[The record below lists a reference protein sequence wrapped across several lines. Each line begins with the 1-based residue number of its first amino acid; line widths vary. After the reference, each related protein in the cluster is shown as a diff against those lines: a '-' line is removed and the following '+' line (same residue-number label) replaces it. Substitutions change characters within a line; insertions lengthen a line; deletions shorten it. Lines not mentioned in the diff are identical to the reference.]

1 MRMPNETIHSN
12 PTPAGLAAVGGS
24 QASAESYASRHSASD
39 ISIEEGGGG
48 GGTATDQKLE
58 SEQTALAKLEKAKT
72 QAVAFTVRTN
82 ISFNGTTADDSP
94 VSGAAISFDVKDF
107 LHIKEK
113 YDNDWWIGRL
123 VKEGCGI
130 GFIPSP
136 VKLEAIKQMQLQ
148 QSKPNKFYIS
158 KSGGTSTSSMGN
170 DPSFSRRST
179 PPSSTYE
186 DFDEDE
192 TDFQNNT
199 PGEKRNVQRH
209 VSSKS
214 LGYQKASRKDPV
226 IRSQTFAAIDVRK
239 RRKESPKTSVS
250 SLPGMNKDGK
260 KKTFFKKQ
268 DPNPYDVVPSMRPVV
283 LTGPSLK
290 GYEVTDMMQKAIF
303 DFLKRRFEGRISIVH
318 VTTDISLA
326 KRSALNNPGK
336 RIIEKSSKN
345 TSLAEVQREVD
356 RIFELARNLQLVV
369 LDADTIN
376 HPNQLT
382 KTPLAPI
389 IVYLKISSSKVLQR
403 LIKSR
408 GKSESKYLGVQMAA
422 AEKLNQCNQDLFD
435 IILDENQ
442 LEDACEHLAEY
453 LEAYW
458 RATHPPSMYADNES
472 PSQSRGAQNN
482 TSGHSNLQAFPNM
495 V

>member
-1 MRMPNETIHSN
+1 MSVEVQMRMPNDNIHSTN
-12 PTPAGLAAVGGS
+12 SPPQGIVS
-24 QASAESYASRHSASD
+24 QASAESYVSRASD
-39 ISIEEGGGG
+39 ISVDEEP
-48 GGTATDQKLE
+48 QQQQQSNE
-58 SEQTALAKLEKAKT
+58 NNALAKLEKAKT
-72 QAVAFTVRTN
+72 AAVAFTVRTN
-82 ISFNGTTADDSP
+82 ISFNAASVDDPP
-94 VSGAAISFDVKDF
+94 VAGAAISFDVKDF
-107 LHIKEK
+107 LHIKEPSSIEDIDK

-136 VKLEAIKQMQLQ
+136 VKLEAIKQLQ
-148 QSKPNKFYIS
+148 QQQNKQNKFYIS

-186 DFDEDE
+186 DFDDEDS
-192 TDFQNNT
+192 DFPSTT
-199 PGEKRNVQRH
+199 PGDKR
-209 VSSKS
+209 
-214 LGYQKASRKDPV
+214 
-226 IRSQTFAAIDVRK
+226 
-239 RRKESPKTSVS
+239 SPKTSVS
-250 SLPGMNKDGK
+250 SLPGMGKDGK

-326 KRSALNNPGK
+326 KRSALQNPGK

-389 IVYLKISSSKVLQR
+389 IVYLKIASTKPQAWRSVLQR

-458 RATHPPSMYADNES
+458 RATHPPCMFSEEENEVRS
-472 PSQSRGAQNN
+472 GNSGNQN
-482 TSGHSNLQAFPNM
+482 SGHSNLQEFSM

>member
-1 MRMPNETIHSN
+1 MSVEVQMRMPSEIHSS
-12 PTPAGLAAVGGS
+12 PTTGIT
-24 QASAESYASRHSASD
+24 SADSYVSRTSD
-39 ISIEEGGGG
+39 ISMEQVENKNGD
-48 GGTATDQKLE
+48 TTS
-58 SEQTALAKLEKAKT
+58 SENIALQKLEKAKT

-82 ISFNGTTADDSP
+82 ISFNGSSVDDPP
-94 VSGAAISFDVKDF
+94 VAGAAISFDVKDF

-136 VKLEAIKQMQLQ
+136 VKLEAIKQMHIGHSGKQG
-148 QSKPNKFYIS
+148 KFYSS

-170 DPSFSRRST
+170 DASFSRRST

-186 DFDEDE
+186 DFDDEDS
-192 TDFQNNT
+192 DFPT
-199 PGEKRNVQRH
+199 GDKR
-209 VSSKS
+209 
-214 LGYQKASRKDPV
+214 
-226 IRSQTFAAIDVRK
+226 
-239 RRKESPKTSVS
+239 SPKTSVS
-250 SLPGMNKDGK
+250 SLPGMGKDGK

-389 IVYLKISSSKVLQR
+389 IVYLKISSTKVLQR

-458 RATHPPSMYADNES
+458 RATHPPCMFDNQKDE
-472 PSQSRGAQNN
+472 QNGGKGNN
-482 TSGHSNLQAFPNM
+482 TNSGHSNLQEFSM